1 LRLVIVSSRIPYP
14 LEKGD
19 KLRLYHQVKGLAQS
33 HELHLISLYD
43 KDDGLAE
50 ADSELEKYCSSRH
63 FFKFSKSRRLAG
75 LPMALWSGLP
85 FTVKYFYSAFLAD
98 KIRQAIFEI
107 DPDLIYCQLIR
118 MAPYVRSLPFP
129 KTLDYMDAFSLG
141 FERRA
146 SFSPFWL
153 KPLMNFE
160 AGLLKNY
167 ENKVYKD
174 FDSHTI
180 ISTQDR
186 DHLSVLSRE
195 KIEILKNG
203 VDQEFFYPNPDRE
216 KKYDLV
222 FCGNMGYDPNVKA
235 ALLIGRMM
243 PELRKQHPGLTVLI
257 AGARPDK
264 RVKAMDGTHGITV
277 SGWMDDIRDAYWS
290 SRINI
295 APIFSGSGL
304 QNKILEAMA
313 CGIPCIA
320 SSVVAGSIDG
330 KQGKDLLTAA
340 SLREFKE
347 RITEVL
353 NSEKL
358 ANNLAQNGIELVRS
372 KYNWDTFSKKLDGII
387 RNTAGSNAKALNT
400 DKRI

>member
-1 LRLVIVSSRIPYP
+1 MRLAIVSSRIPYP

-19 KLRLYHQVKGLAQS
+19 KLRLYHQIRGLANS
-33 HELHLISLYD
+33 HELHLIALYD
-43 KDDGLAE
+43 KDDGLDE
-50 ADSELEKYCSSRH
+50 ADSELAKYCSSRH
-63 FFKFSKSRRLAG
+63 FFKFPRPRRIAG
-75 LPMALWSGLP
+75 LPLALWGGLP

-98 KIRQAIFEI
+98 KIRQTIFEI

-153 KPLMNFE
+153 KPVMNFE
-160 AGLLKNY
+160 AGLLKDY

-186 DHLSVLSRE
+186 DHLSILSKE

-203 VDQEFFYPNPDRE
+203 VDQEFFHPNPDRE
-216 KKYDLV
+216 KEYDLV

-243 PELRKQHPGLTVLI
+243 PELRKQHPELTVLI
-257 AGARPDK
+257 AGARPEK
-264 RVKAMDGTHGITV
+264 SVQALDGNNGITV

-330 KQGKDLLTAA
+330 KSGKDFLTAG
-340 SLREFKE
+340 SEEEFRG
-347 RITEVL
+347 RITEVM
-353 NSEKL
+353 SSKKL
-358 ANNLAQNGIELVRS
+358 AINLAENGIGLVRN
-372 KYNWDTFSKKLDGII
+372 KYNWDTFSKKLEEII
-387 RNTAGSNAKALNT
+387 SKTAGSNAQVLKS

>member
-1 LRLVIVSSRIPYP
+1 MRLAIVSSRIPYP

-19 KLRLYHQVKGLAQS
+19 KLRLYHQIRGLANS
-33 HELHLISLYD
+33 NELHLIALYD
-43 KDDGLAE
+43 KDEGLNE
-50 ADSELEKYCSSRH
+50 ADTELAKYCSSRH
-63 FFKFSKSRRLAG
+63 YFKFSKPGRLAG
-75 LPMALWSGLP
+75 LPMAILSGLP
-85 FTVKYFYSAFLAD
+85 FTVKYFYSAFLAN
-98 KIRQAIFEI
+98 KIRQTIFEI

-203 VDQEFFYPNPDRE
+203 VDQEFFHPNPGRE
-216 KKYDLV
+216 KKYNLV

-235 ALLIGRMM
+235 ALLIGQMM
-243 PELRKQHPGLTVLI
+243 PELRKRHPEITVLI

-264 RVKAMDGTHGITV
+264 RVQALDGKHGITV

-330 KQGKDLLTAA
+330 KPAKDLLIAG
-340 SLREFKE
+340 SLEEFKE

-358 ANNLAQNGIELVRS
+358 ANNLAQNGIELVRNN
-372 KYNWDTFSKKLDGII
+372 YNWDTFSKKLDGII
-387 RNTAGSNAKALNT
+387 TNTAGSGVQTLKS